1 MPPPLVRPIE
11 DLLNGEL
18 RAKRSILEPFSAEIL
33 RAVAAGASYSKIAE
47 WLQVNG
53 VRVSRQSLNEWVL
66 RRQKRLANRAEL
78 ARTTT
83 DQEMGPPASSN
94 QTPAPVLQ
102 APQQSAAE
110 SAGKFNAA
118 TAKLGEKP
126 KSLVADLLSDES
138 KAASENPLLKK

>member
-1 MPPPLVRPIE
+1 MPPPLIRPIE

-18 RAKRSILEPFSAEIL
+18 RVKRSILEPFTAEIL
-33 RAVAAGASYSKIAE
+33 RALAAGVSYSKLVE
-47 WLQVNG
+47 WLVDNG
-53 VRVSRQSLNEWVL
+53 VNISRQSLNEWVL
-66 RRQKRLANRAEL
+66 RRQKRLARRAALVE
-78 ARTTT
+78 AAS
-83 DQEMGPPASSN
+83 DQSASKSAFN
-94 QTPAPVLQ
+94 SQAAAPVLQ